1 MIDFLSRLQE
11 DTVFARRTIICI
23 LGILMLAA
31 CAPNSQKR
39 LVQDGKS
46 PLSAEQIFQLVAGN
60 TLHLES
66 IDFNA
71 AVYFQKGGGM
81 SGRTRQ
87 DSQDSG
93 VWDINSDKQL
103 CLKFSTW
110 YYGDLKCYSLIETD
124 QNTYVFFTPNGARAF
139 SATAMTGDPEDLAA
153 AARKKGKTYLREKMA
168 GGASQG
174 SSTTDASPAPA
185 ETQSQEV
192 EPVRDIPTPPPS
204 AEEIRHTT
212 IAMAKNCPN
221 CNLAGADLKGADLV
235 TANLAGANLA
245 GADLSQ
251 ANLRRANLAGANLAG
266 AIMVNTNLPGANLA
280 GCNMSNADL
289 TGANLLK
296 ANFTGAMTEGIQL
309 QGAYLEGVTGLKQ

>member
-1 MIDFLSRLQE
+1 MIDFLLRLQE
-11 DTVFARRTIICI
+11 DTVSARRIIICI

-39 LVQDGKS
+39 LMQEGKT

-71 AVYFQKGGGM
+71 LIYFQKGGGM

-87 DSQDSG
+87 DSQDTG

-103 CLKFSTW
+103 CLKFSAW
-110 YYGDLKCYSLIETD
+110 YYGDLKCYSLIETEKD
-124 QNTYVFFTPNGARAF
+124 SYVFFTSNGARAF
-139 SATAMTGDPEDLAA
+139 TATAMSGDPEDLAA
-153 AARKKGKTYLREKMA
+153 AIRKQGKTYLRKKMA

-174 SSTTDASPAPA
+174 SSTTEASAPT
-185 ETQSQEV
+185 ETQPQAT
-192 EPVRDIPTPPPS
+192 EPARDIPTPPPS
-204 AEEIRHTT
+204 SEEIRHTT
-212 IAMAKNCPN
+212 IAMAQNCPN
-221 CNLAGADLKGADLV
+221 CNLAGADLKGAELV
-235 TANLAGANLA
+235 TANLAG
-245 GADLSQ
+245 
-251 ANLRRANLAGANLAG
+251 ANLAGANLAG

-280 GCNMSNADL
+280 GCNMSNANL